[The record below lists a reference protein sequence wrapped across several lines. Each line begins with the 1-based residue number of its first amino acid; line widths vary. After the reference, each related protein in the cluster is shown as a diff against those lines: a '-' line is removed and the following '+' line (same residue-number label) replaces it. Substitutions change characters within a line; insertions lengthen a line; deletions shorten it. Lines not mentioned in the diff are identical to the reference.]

1 MENPDVDFIKDLS
14 SRLSA
19 YSIAAEEKAP
29 APSGAEPP
37 GDARRAG
44 LGARRPDQAACRRSI
59 PSRMPASSS
68 RLAMLWPGRKRSTNG
83 SAARIPP
90 ASGW

>member
-29 APSGAEPP
+29 APSGEEPP
-37 GDARRAG
+37 GD
-44 LGARRPDQAACRRSI
+44 GAEPV
-59 PSRMPASSS
+59 
-68 RLAMLWPGRKRSTNG
+68 
-83 SAARIPP
+83 
-90 ASGW
+90 